1 MAEAYMEYVINE
13 RKIFP
18 THFRRPTPQKR
29 HDRGFENF
37 GYVLLA
43 LPAGNLPSSLAIL
56 LKASGVNM
64 SGRPIT
70 ARRNNEITSHTVE
83 WTRTGQSS

>member
-1 MAEAYMEYVINE
+1 MSGKYFQRIFGGRP
-13 RKIFP
+13 RKSDM
-18 THFRRPTPQKR
+18 T
-29 HDRGFENF
+29 RGFENF

-56 LKASGVNM
+56 LKASGINM